1 MESKSLNLHSQLNYA
16 CDLDSCNDVVLKVL
30 KIESVKDN
38 AEYSVTTTEPLIGQK
53 GQGKADDVIVY
64 CKSILS
70 NTFH

>member
-38 AEYSVTTTEPLIGQK
+38 AEYSVTLAAEEKEKKK
-53 GQGKADDVIVY
+53 G
-64 CKSILS
+64 
-70 NTFH
+70 T